1 MFASILYTFINQ
13 EIGIQIV
20 TLIQITEHFRLVL
33 STNYLICYISIFC
46 NLN

>member
-20 TLIQITEHFRLVL
+20 TLIQITENFRLVL
-33 STNYLICYISIFC
+33 STNYLIC
-46 NLN
+46 